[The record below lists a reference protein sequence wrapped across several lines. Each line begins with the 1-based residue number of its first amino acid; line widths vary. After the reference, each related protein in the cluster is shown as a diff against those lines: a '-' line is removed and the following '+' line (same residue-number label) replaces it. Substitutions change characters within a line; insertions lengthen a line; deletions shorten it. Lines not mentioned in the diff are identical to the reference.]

1 MAKAKRQRRNSIR
14 TMGADTSALDALDA
28 LESLER
34 AERAQASAEREEEPA
49 AANGSATAQTGE
61 RDAD

>member
-14 TMGADTSALDALDA
+14 TMGADASALEV

-34 AERAQASAEREEEPA
+34 AERSSAEPSPEEPEAEQPA
-49 AANGSATAQTGE
+49 AAAAGNERE
-61 RDAD
+61 RD

>member
-14 TMGADTSALDALDA
+14 TMGADSSALEA

-34 AERAQASAEREEEPA
+34 AERSAAPSEPQETDDGDA
-49 AANGSATAQTGE
+49 PATTVAE
-61 RDAD
+61 AEPE